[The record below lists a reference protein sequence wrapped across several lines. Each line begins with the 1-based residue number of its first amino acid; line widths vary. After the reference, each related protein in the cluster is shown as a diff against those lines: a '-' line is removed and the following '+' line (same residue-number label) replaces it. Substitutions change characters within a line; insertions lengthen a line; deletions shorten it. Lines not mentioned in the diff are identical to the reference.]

1 MEQIP
6 WQELEPDEQHLWL
19 TEGMRPEFATFLPMG
34 TKQAKSARE
43 LDPRTMFKRFSNGV
57 KTNRDPW
64 VFDFDRDDL
73 ITKITRTIESY
84 NAEVDRWR
92 RSGGTGNIDNFVV
105 YDDTRI
111 KWSRD
116 LKLDLQR
123 GNYAE
128 FQEMRVRR
136 SLYRPFCQQW
146 LFFDRILNEEV
157 YMLPSIFPTPASE
170 QENMVICVPGPGN
183 RKEFGVIAAHLIP
196 NLDLAF
202 EKTQCFPLYTYAEDG
217 SARQENIT
225 AWALGQFQAAYGAE
239 VTRRDIFDYVYAVLH
254 HPDYRARYAKNL
266 KRELPRI
273 PLVAGAEAFRA
284 CVAAGARLASLHVGY
299 ETAAEYPLRDVVTQ
313 GTPFTWRV
321 EKMALKDNKTAL
333 QVNAALRLE
342 GIPSE
347 AFAYKLGNR
356 SALEWVIDQYQVSA
370 DKRSGITTDPN
381 RGDDSQY
388 IARLCKR
395 VITVS
400 LETQRIV
407 GGLPELGEGMTVG
420 GDAAGG

>member
-1 MEQIP
+1 
-6 WQELEPDEQHLWL
+6 
-19 TEGMRPEFATFLPMG
+19 MR
-34 TKQAKSARE
+34 
-43 LDPRTMFKRFSNGV
+43 
-57 KTNRDPW
+57 
-64 VFDFDRDDL
+64 
-73 ITKITRTIESY
+73 
-84 NAEVDRWR
+84 
-92 RSGGTGNIDNFVV
+92 
-105 YDDTRI
+105 
-111 KWSRD
+111 
-116 LKLDLQR
+116 
-123 GNYAE
+123 
-128 FQEMRVRR
+128 
-136 SLYRPFCQQW
+136 
-146 LFFDRILNEEV
+146 
-157 YMLPSIFPTPASE
+157 
-170 QENMVICVPGPGN
+170 
-183 RKEFGVIAAHLIP
+183 
-196 NLDLAF
+196 
-202 EKTQCFPLYTYAEDG
+202 QCFPFYTYAEDG

-225 AWALGQFQAAYGAE
+225 AWALGQFHAAYGPE

-254 HPDYRARYAKNL
+254 HPDYRARYAENL

-284 CVAAGARLASLHVGY
+284 CVAAGAALAALHVGY

-342 GIPSE
+342 GIPPES
-347 AFAYKLGNR
+347 FAYKLGNR

-407 GGLPELGEGMTVG
+407 GGLPELGEGMT
-420 GDAAGG
+420 A